1 MSERKKI
8 YDKLSKVLTEYEEY
22 VNGEGNDP
30 EIYERAADMY
40 QVLVEIQRKWE
51 DVITSDAD
59 VRKILDDERRFG

>member
-8 YDKLSKVLTEYEEY
+8 YDEMSDLLTEYESVKENDDVDY
-22 VNGEGNDP
+22 VD
-30 EIYERAADMY
+30 YADRFYLM
-40 QVLVEIQRKWE
+40 LREIQRKWE